1 MKSVTAWLAAAGAVA
16 YLLVM
21 TATGAV
27 PQRGQYV
34 KFEARG
40 LLVEDPQRVDSV
52 VLGRAGKIRTFTR
65 SDARWLENGQPLPA
79 ATASVL
85 DTAVKFMHTSA
96 PVRTMS
102 MQELKTQDPREFG
115 LAPPQFTVRLT
126 VGGASALDAG
136 FGSMNPS
143 GRLNYVGVIGRTELY
158 LLSHFVV
165 EEWEKVLSSPAP

>member
-1 MKSVTAWLAAAGAVA
+1 MKPITAWLAAAGAVA
-16 YLLVM
+16 YLVLM
-21 TATGAV
+21 AATGAV

-40 LLVEDPQRVDSV
+40 LLVEDPQFVDSV
-52 VLGRAGKIRTFTR
+52 VLTRAGKTRIFTR
-65 SDARWLENGQPLPA
+65 SDTRWQENGQPLPA
-79 ATASVL
+79 AAASIL
-85 DTAVKFMHTSA
+85 ETAVKFMHTSA

-102 MQELKTQDPREFG
+102 MEELKTQDPREFG

-126 VGGASALDAG
+126 VRGASALDAG
-136 FGSMNPS
+136 FGGVNPS
-143 GRLNYVGVIGRTELY
+143 GRLNYVGVIGRAELY

>member
-1 MKSVTAWLAAAGAVA
+1 MKPVTAWLAAAGAIA

-21 TATGAV
+21 TATGAL

-40 LLVEDPQRVDSV
+40 LLAEDPQRVDSV
-52 VLGRAGKIRTFTR
+52 VLTRAGRTRTFSR
-65 SDARWLENGQPLPA
+65 SDARWHENGHALPA
-79 ATASVL
+79 ATAAVL

-96 PVRTMS
+96 PVRTLPME
-102 MQELKTQDPREFG
+102 ELKTQDPREFG
-115 LAPPQFTVRLT
+115 LAPPHFTVRLT

-136 FGSMNPS
+136 FGGTNPS

-165 EEWEKVLSSPAP
+165 EEWEQVLASLPP